1 MKVLITSDFYKPT
14 INGVVASIIN
24 LKSGLEERGH
34 EVRILTVSQN
44 KRSYYKEG
52 VYYIGSVN
60 AEKIYPGIRLSI
72 RGIEKEKK
80 EILEWGPDIVHSQN
94 EFCTFH
100 IMKKIF
106 KKTNVPIINTYHTVY
121 GDYTHYF
128 FKSKKMGLAA
138 VVACTKLLGN
148 NVDCIVA
155 PTNKIQNILT
165 GYRVKCP
172 VHTIPSGI
180 SLEKFFRKVS
190 EERIIELRKSLKIAD
205 ENLVLLS
212 ISRLGK
218 EKNLDEL
225 IRCMYALKGEEITLV
240 IVGDGPEKRRLERLA
255 EKLEVADNIKFIG
268 MISPKLV
275 PMYYQMADLFVSAS
289 TSESQG
295 LTYIEALAT
304 GTPILCKQDDC
315 LIGVLEED
323 ENGYLF
329 RNEKEFMF
337 KLDKFIM
344 NENKEELSLNAR
356 TSVDKFSKESFVE
369 SVEKLYKMY
378 IRRAEY
384 PEKVERQQVR
394 YFRKRRKYF

>member
-1 MKVLITSDFYKPT
+1 MKILITSDFYKPT

-24 LKSGLEERGH
+24 LKSGLEEHGH
-34 EVRILTVSQN
+34 EVRILTVSPN
-44 KRSYYKEG
+44 KRSYYKDG

-80 EILEWGPDIVHSQN
+80 DILAWGPDIVHTQN
-94 EFCTFH
+94 EFCTFY

-106 KKTNVPIINTYHTVY
+106 KKTNIPIVDTYHTVY

-128 FKSKKMGLAA
+128 FKNKKLGLAA

-148 NVDCIVA
+148 NVNCIIA

-190 EERIIELRKSLKIAD
+190 DERIVELRKSLKIPD
-205 ENLVLLS
+205 EDQVLLS

-225 IRCMYALKGEEITLV
+225 IRCMYGLKGENISLV
-240 IVGDGPEKRRLERLA
+240 IVGDGPEKRRLERLT
-255 EKLEVADNIKFIG
+255 EKLGVEDKVKFIG
-268 MISPKLV
+268 MISPKIV
-275 PMYYQMADLFVSAS
+275 PMYYQMADIFVSAS

-315 LIGVLEED
+315 LIGVLEEG

-329 RNEKEFMF
+329 RNEREFMQ
-337 KLDKFIM
+337 KLDEFTV
-344 NENKEELSLNAR
+344 NGNKEELSINAR
-356 TSVDKFSKESFVE
+356 NSVDKFSKESFVV
-369 SVEKLYKMY
+369 SVEKLYEMY
-378 IRRAEY
+378 VRQAEY
-384 PEKVERQQVR
+384 PDTVERQQVR
-394 YFRKRRKYF
+394 YFRKRRKYS